1 MTITSSITGLT
12 APACNRATLSMC
24 RSKFCSQLVV
34 PPKNS
39 DFNCPATTT
48 TTAPPTTTTTIP
60 ASGCRVTGGGI
71 VDACGPGASGCDP
84 NTPGSCAPD
93 SCAETALN
101 ATHGGQVGAPVGIAT
116 AFDAGPNGTGSA
128 CIRGNWTH
136 VRHIRPSLN
145 GNFHARTYDSLMCAC
160 LACQHCSGDETK
172 GCRTEADCIAQG
184 TTGPCLSESSQGV
197 VGTLCN
203 PGDRICGPEP
213 PRAPANKIC
222 FSGVGNYAL
231 THGKRT
237 KGSVIFRV
245 DIEDRSEP
253 GGTNGPPPPDRYRMR
268 MWFVQNSTSNLGDP
282 DTTGTPAFMLREQVA
297 CANAAEEALTIT
309 VPNASTPDIDDGGDL
324 LRGNHQIHPPIRTT
338 CP

>member
-1 MTITSSITGLT
+1 L
-12 APACNRATLSMC
+12 
-24 RSKFCSQLVV
+24 
-34 PPKNS
+34 
-39 DFNCPATTT
+39 ATTT
-48 TTAPPTTTTTIP
+48 TTIQ

-84 NTPGSCAPD
+84 NTPGACAPD

-128 CIRGNWTH
+128 CIRGEWTH

-237 KGSVIFRV
+237 KRSVIFRV

-268 MWFVQNSTSNLGDP
+268 MWFVQNSTRNLGDP